1 MEKEKVII
9 SFSGGR
15 TSAYMTKWMLDNL
28 QDKFEMIVVYANTG
42 KEREETLKF
51 INDCSNFFGY
61 NVIWVEAIT
70 HKQNG
75 VGVTARVVDYE
86 TASRNGEPF
95 EAMIAKHGIPNAAT
109 PHCTR
114 ELKAQAI
121 RAYARQIGWKKYFT
135 AIGIRADEPKRLD
148 WQKAQRERLLYPLA
162 NMRPTNKSDVN
173 LFWSKQPFDLELKS
187 YEGNCD
193 LCWKKGFRKL
203 QAIVKDNP
211 QLAEWWQEMES
222 KYENYLPQS
231 RQHNEK
237 IKPPFRFFRDN
248 TTVQEIIEDAKFLTD
263 YPKDESKEIDMFKQ
277 MSLWDYELDRNDGC
291 VESCEVF

>member
-1 MEKEKVII
+1 LEKEKVII

-28 QDKFEMIVVYANTG
+28 QDKFEMKVVYANTG
-42 KEREETLKF
+42 KEREQTLEF
-51 INDCSNFFGY
+51 INQCSNFFGY
-61 NVIWVEAIT
+61 NVVWVEAVT
-70 HKQNG
+70 HQQNG
-75 VGVTARVVDYE
+75 IGVTANVVTYE

-148 WQKAQRERLLYPLA
+148 WQKAQKEKLLYPLA

-203 QAIVKDNP
+203 QAIVKDNTK
-211 QLAEWWQEMES
+211 LAEWWQEMEI
-222 KYENYLPQS
+222 KYENYLPES
-231 RQHNEK
+231 RKHNEK

-248 TTVQEIIEDAKFLTD
+248 TTVEEIIEDAKFLTD
-263 YPKDESKEIDMFKQ
+263 YPKDESKDIDMFKQ
-277 MSLWDYELDRNDGC
+277 MSIWDYELDRNDGC